1 LKLRNKILFY
11 FSSTVIILTALTLIA
26 IFWISS
32 AFREESFQQQ
42 QYQKIKYTITLL
54 KEHQEQ
60 AEQLSMLLDEQDIR
74 DFYDEK
80 LYIYDSNKS
89 QIFESVDSLEIYK
102 INSIL
107 NQLSPSLRWVETKEN
122 KYDIVG
128 VYYETKGKAYYA
140 ISKAYDAAGYA
151 NTAFLGK
158 ILIIIF
164 IAMVLIVLLLSLY
177 LSNIIAQPILRL
189 TKGINEFEPNQDA
202 LQVID
207 FKSTTYELQEL
218 KDKFN
223 ELLQRAHEYM
233 SFQKNTIHHISHEL
247 KTPIA
252 ILVSELERLK
262 KEDNIN
268 VLQSR
273 AEQLSKKAASLGDII
288 SALLQISK
296 LESGQQIH
304 QETFRVDELLFD
316 IIAELNIVNPDFNF
330 DIRYIPE
337 QFDESL
343 LELHANK
350 MLIKQAF
357 QNLLINAIQYADN
370 ESATVL
376 IDARQKQSLH
386 ICISNSGHTI
396 STSEQQYIFDY
407 FFRGQNSQHIS
418 GFGLGL
424 VFTQKIFQI
433 HKAEI
438 SYRSEAP
445 GMNYFEISFP
455 ITLS

>member
-1 LKLRNKILFY
+1 MIA
-11 FSSTVIILTALTLIA
+11 LTAITLVA
-26 IFWISS
+26 IFWIFS

-80 LYIYDSNKS
+80 LFIYDSNKT
-89 QIFESVDSLEIYK
+89 QIFESVDSLEIFK
-102 INSIL
+102 TNTLLS
-107 NQLSPSLRWVETKEN
+107 QLSPSMRWIETKEG

-140 ISKAYDAAGYA
+140 ISKAYDAQGYA
-151 NTAFLGK
+151 NNTFLGR

-164 IAMVLIVLLLSLY
+164 LAMVIIVLLISLY
-177 LSNIIAQPILRL
+177 LSNIIAQPIDQL
-189 TKGINEFEPNQDA
+189 TTGINEYEPTKDD
-202 LQVID
+202 LQVIE
-207 FKSTTYELQEL
+207 FKTTTYELQNL
-218 KDKFN
+218 KNKFN
-223 ELLQRAHEYM
+223 ELLQKSHEYM

-262 KEDNIN
+262 TETDLKAMQ
-268 VLQSR
+268 LR
-273 AEQLSKKAASLGDII
+273 AEQLSQKAASLGDIT

-304 QETFRVDELLFD
+304 RQTFRIDELLFD
-316 IIAELNIVNPDFNF
+316 IIAGLNIVKPEFHF
-330 DIRYIPE
+330 DIQYIPE

-343 LELHANK
+343 LVLHANK
-350 MLIKQAF
+350 MLIQQAF
-357 QNLLINAIQYADN
+357 QNLLINAIHYADQ
-370 ESATVL
+370 EKATVL
-376 IDARQKQSLH
+376 IDARQDKE
-386 ICISNSGHTI
+386 IRIIISNSGHTI
-396 STSEQQYIFDY
+396 SLDEQQYIFNY
-407 FFRGQNSQHIS
+407 FFRGKNSQHIS

-424 VFTQKIFQI
+424 VFTQKIFSIHHAQI
-433 HKAEI
+433 K
-438 SYRSEAP
+438 YRSEAP
-445 GMNYFEISFP
+445 GMNHFEVSFP
-455 ITLS
+455 LH

>member
-1 LKLRNKILFY
+1 M
-11 FSSTVIILTALTLIA
+11 A

-80 LYIYDSNKS
+80 LYIYDSNKNP
-89 QIFESVDSLEIYK
+89 IFESVDSLEIYK
-102 INSIL
+102 TNTIL
-107 NQLSPSLRWVETKEN
+107 HQLSPSLRWIETKEN
-122 KYDIVG
+122 NYDIVG

-151 NTAFLGK
+151 NNAFLGK

-164 IAMVLIVLLLSLY
+164 IAMVIIVLLLSLY
-177 LSNIIAQPILRL
+177 LSNIIALPILKL
-189 TKGINEFEPNQDA
+189 TTGINEYEPTKDE
-202 LQVID
+202 LQAID
-207 FKSTTYELQEL
+207 FRTTTYELQDL

-223 ELLQRAHEYM
+223 ELLQRSHEYM

-262 KEDNIN
+262 TENNIGE
-268 VLQSR
+268 LQAR

-304 QETFRVDELLFD
+304 QETFRADELLFD
-316 IIAELNIVNPDFNF
+316 IIAELNIVNPAFNF

-343 LELHANK
+343 LVLRANK

-357 QNLLINAIQYADN
+357 QNLMINAIQYAAN
-370 ESATVL
+370 ESATIL
-376 IDARQKQSLH
+376 IDARSNQA
-386 ICISNSGHTI
+386 INIEISNQGQTI
-396 STSEQQYIFDY
+396 SPDEQQYLFNY
-407 FFRGQNSQHIS
+407 FFRGKNSQHIS

-424 VFTQKIFQI
+424 VFAQKIFQI
-433 HKAEI
+433 HKAAI

-445 GMNYFEISFP
+445 DLNHFEISFP
-455 ITLS
+455 LH